1 VGVASSRSQARNF
14 ITHGHVRVN
23 GKRVDIPSYKVAI
36 GDMISL
42 GEKLKANKVV
52 GENVEIARNAGLIAD
67 WMELGEDGKSARVVK
82 LPSRENVD
90 IPIKENVI
98 VELYSK

>member
-1 VGVASSRSQARNF
+1 M
-14 ITHGHVRVN
+14 
-23 GKRVDIPSYKVAI
+23 DIPSYKVAI
-36 GDMISL
+36 GDSISL
-42 GEKLKANKVV
+42 GDKLKANKVV
-52 GENVEIARNAGLIAD
+52 GENVEMAKNAGLIAD
-67 WMELGEDGKSARVVK
+67 WMELGEDGKTAKVVK